1 MAKANNQKQNLTFK
15 NITLTHNPTMHT
27 YAAEGRY
34 KRTSTGHKHLPH
46 QSWRLHDSI
55 KSQPDLQALETPTL
69 SQQILFFEDLRI
81 QRQIY

>member
-15 NITLTHNPTMHT
+15 NITLTHNQTMHT
-27 YAAEGRY
+27 YAAEGRFWRN
-34 KRTSTGHKHLPH
+34 KTGHILLPH

-55 KSQPDLQALETPTL
+55 KGQPDLQALETPTL
-69 SQQILFFEDLRI
+69 SQQLLFFEDLQI